1 MNRRRNALTLLLM
14 CPLLGVIGTTCGC
27 QKGTSHFE
35 PDHATLRGPVR
46 EDLWELEHDFS
57 FFDAKGKQWKAPK
70 GTLSDGAS
78 IPQLFLSI
86 IGDRFDPKYLDAA
99 VVHDA
104 YCGRGNERG
113 ASYHAEKWRDVHRMF
128 YEACMK
134 AEAGTVRAKV
144 MYAGVYLFG
153 PRWDDPAS
161 KAASLDAVPR
171 AALEAEVRRYAAS
184 LEAKDLELDAID
196 NLMDGAAGRLSRAN
210 GAELSWQARTR
221 LQAIGYMLTNP

>member
-1 MNRRRNALTLLLM
+1 MM
-14 CPLLGVIGTTCGC
+14 CPLLGVICTTGGC
-27 QKGTSHFE
+27 EKTSIGSPKRPYFA
-35 PDHATLRGPVR
+35 PAHATLRGPIR
-46 EDLWELEHDFS
+46 GNLWELEHDFS
-57 FFDAKGKQWKAPK
+57 FFDSKGKQWKAPK

-78 IPQLFLSI
+78 IPQLFLSL
-86 IGDRFDPKYLDAA
+86 IGDRLDPKYLDAA

-128 YEACMK
+128 HEACVK
-134 AEAGTVRAKV
+134 AEAGRVRAGV

-171 AALEAEVRRYAAS
+171 AALAAEVREYAAS
-184 LEAKDLELDAID
+184 LEAKDLTLDAID
-196 NLMDGAAGRLSRAN
+196 SRMDRAAGRLSRAST
-210 GAELSWQARTR
+210 AELSGPARTR
-221 LQAIGYMLTNP
+221 LQALGYMLTNP